1 MFIPSFLLK
10 KLPLYI
16 VSALIF
22 IVLSTSF
29 ITSFES
35 KYRLSSSSLHHW
47 LAEFSGEALVYVLG
61 FENRYFAQV
70 LPEQSKP
77 PSMSAVMLELATS
90 IKPGDIRSLLGNELP
105 GFAQFDSTIVVA
117 GEGTDYTNIAHES
130 PPPIE
135 FLMDGKEAEVQNVE
149 RLEDPDLTENPGTPP
164 SAQGKKVAYIYH
176 SHSWESFIP
185 HLKGVKNPDNAVHSK
200 VNITMVGKK
209 LGAEL
214 EKRGIGTVVD
224 TTNMTELLRKNNTD
238 YKKSYPMART
248 LVQEAMAGNSGMT
261 MLFDLHRDS
270 LGREK
275 TTREINGKNYAK
287 ILFVVGASNPNYE
300 KNEQMAKEL
309 HALLQKK
316 YPGLSRGVIK
326 KNKQKGN
333 GVYNQDL
340 SSQAMLIEFGGVGNS
355 FDELNRSAEAV
366 AEAIADYY
374 FKGSKQ

>member
-1 MFIPSFLLK
+1 MFIPQFLLR

-16 VSALIF
+16 IGAMVF

-29 ITSFES
+29 VTSFES

-47 LAEFSGEALVYVLG
+47 LTEFSGEALVYVLG
-61 FENRYFAQV
+61 FENRYFSQA
-70 LPEQSKP
+70 LPEKSEP
-77 PSMSAVMLELATS
+77 PSVSAVMLELATS

-135 FLMDGKEAEVQNVE
+135 FLMDGKEADVQNVE
-149 RLEDPDLTENPGTPP
+149 RLQDPGQTDDPGNPPP
-164 SAQGKKVAYIYH
+164 SAGKKVAYIYH

-185 HLKGVKNPDNAVHSK
+185 HLKGVKNPDDAVHSK

-209 LGAEL
+209 LGQEL

-224 TTNMTELLRKNNTD
+224 TTNMTDLLRKNNTD

-248 LVQEAMAGNSGMT
+248 LVQEAMAENNGMKL
-261 MLFDLHRDS
+261 LFDLHRDS
-270 LGREK
+270 LGRAK
-275 TTREINGKNYAK
+275 TTREINGKSYAK

-300 KNEQMAKEL
+300 KNEQMAREL
-309 HALLQKK
+309 HSLLEKK

-355 FDELNRSAEAV
+355 FEELDRSAEAV
-366 AEAIADYY
+366 ADAIAEYY
-374 FKGSKQ
+374 FKDAKQ